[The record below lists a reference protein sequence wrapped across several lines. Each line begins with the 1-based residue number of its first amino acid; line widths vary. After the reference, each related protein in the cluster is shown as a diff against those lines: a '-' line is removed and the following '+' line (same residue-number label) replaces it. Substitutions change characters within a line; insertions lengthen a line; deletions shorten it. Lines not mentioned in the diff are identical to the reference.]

1 MCQDK
6 TSKQSKGAVKIF
18 VVSRHFSSHMEGDS
32 SKGINPLIQSPEGEV
47 STVSHPLSS
56 LPPMRHKKNHQ
67 STFALSINSSPDT
80 SFEITPY
87 EGY

>member
-1 MCQDK
+1 
-6 TSKQSKGAVKIF
+6 
-18 VVSRHFSSHMEGDS
+18 MEGDS

-67 STFALSINSSPDT
+67 STFALSISSSPDT
-80 SFEITPY
+80 NFENITF
-87 EGY
+87 EGL